1 MDMIIELPLSAD
13 TDSKAYNT
21 ILVVVD
27 HFTKMTKYFLIR
39 TTITAADLVKLF
51 HQHIVCSFGT
61 LSSIIMDHGSL
72 FTSQYWSSLCFHI
85 KARQKLS
92 ITFYSQTN

>member
-27 HFTKMTKYFLIR
+27 CFMKMAKYFLVR
-39 TTITAADLVKLF
+39 TTITATDLAKLF
-51 HQHIVCSFGT
+51 HQYIICFFRM
-61 LSSIIMDHGSL
+61 LSSIITDYDNL
-72 FTSQYWSSLCFHI
+72 FTS
-85 KARQKLS
+85 
-92 ITFYSQTN
+92 

>member
-1 MDMIIELPLSAD
+1 MIIELPLSINA
-13 TDSKAYNT
+13 DSKAYNT

-27 HFTKMTKYFLIR
+27 YFMKMAKYFPVR

-51 HQHIVCSFGT
+51 HQYIICSFGT
-61 LSSIIMDHGSL
+61 SSSIVMDHGSL
-72 FTSQYWSSLCFHI
+72 FTSQYWSSLCFYM

-92 ITFYSQTN
+92 TAFHLQTDG